1 MTQYARIKSCNRGR
15 CRYLTKGK
23 WYKVLCT
30 DLTLEYQHQIVDDDG
45 DKIRVREESSQHVGG
60 TYNWEIVDGKVL
72 YYGHS
77 IVGGWMCSRSSD
89 GEVGIDGCKG
99 CKHLLDTDEE
109 NQTITCGYPQNKEK
123 TMDVKEET
131 MNGYEALAKAK
142 NGETICCE
150 HGGLSFTK
158 TDELIS
164 ADEGGHVWSGS
175 LSEGG
180 WYIKVDRVSVTIGGE
195 SFEISKESAESFKE
209 SINRVKL

>member
-1 MTQYARIKSCNRGR
+1 MAKYARIKSYNGKLPD
-15 CRYLTKGK
+15 YITEGK
-23 WYKVLCT
+23 WYN
-30 DLTLEYQHQIVDDDG
+30 YNHSGRPSIIDDVG
-45 DKIRVREESSQHVGG
+45 DTIFNLSCHVNGG
-60 TYNWEIVDGKVL
+60 DWEIVEGKVM
-72 YYGHS
+72 YYGPS
-77 IVGGWMCSRSSD
+77 IIGGWMCPRSSD
-89 GEVGIDGCKG
+89 GEVGIDGCRG

-123 TMDVKEET
+123 TMDIKEET

-150 HGGLSFTK
+150 QDGLSFTK

-164 ADEGGHVWSGS
+164 ADEGGHVWSVS
-175 LSEGG
+175 LSAGV
-180 WYIKVDRVSVTIGGE
+180 WYIKGGKVSVTIGGE